1 MSTAI
6 LQNNNSSAINRAG
19 NILALQQRDEH
30 TQQGI
35 AEALSFNDENFE
47 RGRTVAAITNM
58 NSGTRDAVSILT
70 DSARGS

>member
-1 MSTAI
+1 MSALPGILSGTAT
-6 LQNNNSSAINRAG
+6 NEAG
-19 NILALQQRDEH
+19 NFLAQAQKNQH
-30 TQQGI
+30 TQEGI
-35 AEALSFNDENFE
+35 AEALAYNEENFQ